1 MANVAAN
8 SIGTAYNGT
17 YASKILLEPMFTSDD
32 IMRNYTIYPSVK
44 YKQNITMAPALRGI
58 TAVHD
63 GCGVENTCNPA
74 GFSVTQK
81 VLHAHN
87 VSVKQ
92 TQCWEEFHD
101 EVIVE
106 SYRNGINMPDLTG
119 TQLAEVIINRVR
131 AGVASDMVRNM
142 WFGEATISASSP
154 DCSYQSMGNGL
165 FHHLS
170 AGTAFQAGTS
180 ANMTPV
186 TGALTLAAATASYA
200 TVGGLISNADVISLL
215 DNVFNTAPSEL
226 QQVPASE
233 KRMFVTPNVYN
244 AWYNCLTAVAVNG
257 AVDYGHSEAQVGKS
271 RLFYKGI
278 EVVPMYEWDTAL
290 ALSATGAGIDLSAAF
305 TQAGATTTTQTTNGV
320 VYTAKA
326 NLFIGTDVAR
336 PENELKMFYDEVSEN
351 MYVRAGFT
359 MGFNYGWNSLVNG
372 ATLIG

>member
-290 ALSATGAGIDLSAAF
+290 ALSATGAGIDKRKHAPFRS
-305 TQAGATTTTQTTNGV
+305 
-320 VYTAKA
+320 
-326 NLFIGTDVAR
+326 R
-336 PENELKMFYDEVSEN
+336 
-351 MYVRAGFT
+351 
-359 MGFNYGWNSLVNG
+359 
-372 ATLIG
+372 